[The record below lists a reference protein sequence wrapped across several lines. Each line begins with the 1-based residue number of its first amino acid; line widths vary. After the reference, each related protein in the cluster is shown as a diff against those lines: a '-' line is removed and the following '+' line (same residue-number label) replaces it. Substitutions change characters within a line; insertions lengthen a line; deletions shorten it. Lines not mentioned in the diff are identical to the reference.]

1 MQLPAW
7 GSYEG
12 WSALVRS
19 AVVWVGLPDPGLTR
33 VVLQD
38 AADTPANCMAVIAD
52 CWERMDLERR
62 GLTASEVVDRLR
74 TERENGLDNAPDWH
88 RDLRDSIEAL
98 TGKLDARLLGNK
110 LRAYRRRVF
119 DGRYFDHAGTSHRA
133 VRWAV
138 YPTSSFADGL
148 NNTHET
154 HKTHSADFGVGSEC
168 GESGESLS
176 TDAEIVN
183 GNGAVARPRYLGGY

>member
-1 MQLPAW
+1 MGRSPPTRVARRGADDTSCLLVAGRPDMQLPAW

-98 TGKLDARLLGNK
+98 
-110 LRAYRRRVF
+110 
-119 DGRYFDHAGTSHRA
+119 
-133 VRWAV
+133 
-138 YPTSSFADGL
+138 
-148 NNTHET
+148 
-154 HKTHSADFGVGSEC
+154 
-168 GESGESLS
+168 
-176 TDAEIVN
+176 
-183 GNGAVARPRYLGGY
+183 